1 MQSCIFG
8 TKTVTDEL
16 GNTHT
21 FTYRLIT
28 QQIPA
33 GQFFFEDYGVRVDDS
48 GGESLCLPSLTHSRT
63 QIHALLTQ
71 LLEYGVSPISL
82 YDVAED
88 WAKENHLPQPR
99 LQQVA
104 DVG

>member
-1 MQSCIFG
+1 MQESLFG
-8 TKTVTDEL
+8 TKFIADEM

-21 FTYRLIT
+21 FSYWLMT
-28 QQIPA
+28 QPLPA
-33 GQFFFEDYGVRVDDS
+33 GRFMFEDYGVRVSSAD
-48 GGESLCLPSLTHSRT
+48 GENACLPSLTHSRT
-63 QIHALLTQ
+63 RINDLLT
-71 LLEYGVSPISL
+71 LLMEHTVTPINL
-82 YDVAED
+82 PEVAED